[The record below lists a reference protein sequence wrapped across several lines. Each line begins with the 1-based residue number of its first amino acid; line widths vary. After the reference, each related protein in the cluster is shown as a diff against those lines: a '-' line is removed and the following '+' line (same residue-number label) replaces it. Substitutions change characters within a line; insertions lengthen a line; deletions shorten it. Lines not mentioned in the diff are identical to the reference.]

1 MRLKDKV
8 MVVTGGGQGIG
19 QAAALRCSQEGA
31 KVVIMD
37 IAESGGTETERLI
50 REHGGESVFINAD
63 VTREVDWKRVM
74 GVIEKRYGRLDILFN
89 NAGTN
94 LVKPTTEILEEEFDR
109 IINLNLKSV
118 FLGAKHAIPLMIKG
132 GGGSIVNNASIF
144 GLVANPKMSIYCASK
159 GGVIAL
165 TRQLA
170 LDYARENIRVN
181 CICPGPTLTPRLK
194 RYVEQGIVTSEESLS
209 PVPMARWGKPEE
221 IAATVLFLASDESS
235 YMTGSALVVDGG
247 QVAH

>member
-1 MRLKDKV
+1 MRLKNKI
-8 MVVTGGGQGIG
+8 MIVTGGGQGIG
-19 QAAALRCSQEGA
+19 QAAALRCSREGA

-37 IAESGGTETERLI
+37 IAEPGGTETERLI
-50 REHGGESVFINAD
+50 LEHGGEGVFINAD
-63 VTREVDWKRVM
+63 VTREVDWERVM
-74 GVIEKRYGRLDILFN
+74 DVVEKRYERLDILFN

-94 LVKPTTEILEEEFDR
+94 MVKPTTEILEEEFDR

-144 GLVANPKMSIYCASK
+144 GLVGSPRMSIYCASK

-170 LDYARENIRVN
+170 LDYAGDNIRVN

-194 RYVEQGIVTSEESLS
+194 RYVEQGTVTSEESLG